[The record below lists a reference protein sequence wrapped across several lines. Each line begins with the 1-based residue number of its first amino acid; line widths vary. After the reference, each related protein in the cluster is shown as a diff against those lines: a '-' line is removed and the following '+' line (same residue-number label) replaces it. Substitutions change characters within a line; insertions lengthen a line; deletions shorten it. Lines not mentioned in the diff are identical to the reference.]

1 MWSVW
6 SMAPACSMCS
16 GGEAEIQPVA
26 FSAFIVECVFCL
38 LPASSERK
46 FQMLGIQNSWEVST
60 WEMRISRER
69 SLSLRY
75 RHVGVSSAGKRW

>member
-6 SMAPACSMCS
+6 SMARACSMCL
-16 GGEAEIQPVA
+16 GGEVEIQPVA
-26 FSAFIVECVFCL
+26 FPAFIVCL

-46 FQMLGIQNSWEVST
+46 FQMLGIQNTWEMST
-60 WEMRISRER
+60 WEMRISREW

-75 RHVGVSSAGKRW
+75 RHVGVSYAGKRW